1 MSPDKF
7 QEAWQAESAKSRI
20 TIDASLLLK
29 EVQHSQQDLRAT
41 IFWRDFREVGV
52 ALVMLPL
59 WFFLGY
65 AFSLPW
71 TWYLTVPALLWTIGF
86 ILVDRL
92 RHKQK
97 SPVPG
102 ESLLTCVKD
111 SLAQV
116 EHQIWLLR
124 NVAWWYLLPFTIAI
138 LAFFAQTSW
147 RTADNQ
153 GEFLSSMTASCT
165 FLFVLYG
172 FIYWLNQ
179 YAVRKQLEPRRQ
191 ELLAL
196 LASLS
201 DEKTGNVSGEY
212 PLLTS
217 TQRTTCSPRRL
228 LIGSLLFV
236 VFLTIGIAGI
246 FVASRDDDG
255 YPKLSPFASVRWQ
268 ESQPEVQVSG
278 EWYKLV
284 SLNEIPASEIVA
296 FSQQTFG
303 DKWQKRFE
311 EDLVELLTR
320 MGHTPGDTV
329 TLVVQSLTS
338 SETRTLQDVPMT
350 KANRKAIRD
359 AAQARER
366 G

>member
-29 EVQHSQQDLRAT
+29 EVQRSQQDLRAT

-59 WFFLGY
+59 WFVLGY

-97 SPVPG
+97 APAPG

-147 RTADNQ
+147 RTSNNW
-153 GEFLSSMTASCT
+153 GEFLASMTASCT

-179 YAVRKQLEPRRQ
+179 YAVRKQLVPRRQ

-217 TQRTTCSPRRL
+217 AKRTSSSARRVF
-228 LIGSLLFV
+228 IGSVLFV
-236 VFLTIGIAGI
+236 VFLSIGIAGI
-246 FVASRDDDG
+246 LISNRPEED
-255 YPKLSPFASVRWQ
+255 YPKLSPFAAVRWQ
-268 ESQPEVQVSG
+268 KSQPEVQVSG
-278 EWYKLV
+278 EWYKLI
-284 SLNEIPASEIVA
+284 SLNGLPASEIVA
-296 FSQQTFG
+296 FSQETFG

-311 EDLVELLTR
+311 EDLVELLSR
-320 MGHTPGDTV
+320 MGHEPDDTV
-329 TLVVQSLTS
+329 TLVVQTLDTA
-338 SETRTLQDVPMT
+338 ETRTLESVPMT
-350 KANRKAIRD
+350 YANRKAIRD
-359 AAQARER
+359 AAQARE
-366 G
+366 GG